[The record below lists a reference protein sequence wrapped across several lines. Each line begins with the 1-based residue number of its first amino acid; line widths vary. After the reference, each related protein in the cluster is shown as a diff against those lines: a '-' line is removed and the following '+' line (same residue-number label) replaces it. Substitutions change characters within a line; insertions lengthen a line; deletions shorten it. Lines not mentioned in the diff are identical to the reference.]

1 LLATLFSFSL
11 GLFMNNCYTRFKD
24 NWMSAMKGWS
34 RLNDLGLQI
43 FAYVADR
50 ELACDVI
57 RLMHAANHLCY
68 ADFAGFNAIE
78 LCRRRHL
85 LTERE
90 VRLLSLR
97 NGPAPF
103 YLCSCWALEKLAKAP
118 NLKETYVLAMDRS
131 VREWRQNTTLLPLMQ
146 LTPLPL
152 PYYRVMVALLI
163 LFEFVVGLKMAIGV
177 EHYEHESWWW
187 AAELLS
193 FLLFALIS
201 LVAQSLI
208 LVSIQLLDPW
218 GKDALD
224 LPAEEYLLLPLAGH
238 RKLFAAPAADADEQ
252 LADVKESFFL
262 SPWATA
268 DSEMLAT
275 FARTVTAQGKQLT
288 QKNFRRLDRWNT
300 RRLLVAED
308 SVDHSKE
315 GSGEQASEGGV
326 KLTASDTDTTDDA
339 ASGAGVGTLAG
350 SWARAAS
357 ANAASAMET
366 VAGATM
372 SAREAFAA
380 LFRLPPTA
388 SSSPRTPP
396 PPASEEQDDLP
407 SAPAADEA
415 EPPPHPQSHRA
426 REGYLPLES

>member
-1 LLATLFSFSL
+1 MYDTNNPLETTFAVGSIFSQTATSAIFICTIVFFIVSHAASVYVLTDDDVREIDDVITYPAALLATLFSFSL

-208 LVSIQLLDPW
+208 LVSIQ
-218 GKDALD
+218 
-224 LPAEEYLLLPLAGH
+224 
-238 RKLFAAPAADADEQ
+238 
-252 LADVKESFFL
+252 VI
-262 SPWATA
+262 
-268 DSEMLAT
+268 
-275 FARTVTAQGKQLT
+275 
-288 QKNFRRLDRWNT
+288 
-300 RRLLVAED
+300 
-308 SVDHSKE
+308 
-315 GSGEQASEGGV
+315 ASEC
-326 KLTASDTDTTDDA
+326 
-339 ASGAGVGTLAG
+339 
-350 SWARAAS
+350 
-357 ANAASAMET
+357 
-366 VAGATM
+366 
-372 SAREAFAA
+372 F
-380 LFRLPPTA
+380 
-388 SSSPRTPP
+388 
-396 PPASEEQDDLP
+396 
-407 SAPAADEA
+407 
-415 EPPPHPQSHRA
+415 
-426 REGYLPLES
+426 